1 MSMTAPR
8 PFAGGGSSNHAA
20 SSSPTTAS
28 SLNYSQYGSN
38 SFAGNSIPPTRQLSN
53 PPPSGYGP
61 SSRVGNGSGSGPP
74 PRSMTG
80 GSGSGSGAG
89 GGLRPPG
96 GGSDRKGD
104 SREVARVH
112 WRALK
117 EFLASWLEKE
127 SPSSRASAREKLT
140 RLTKLQFQELSTDVY
155 DELMRRMAVDAG
167 NPDGNVPFLPVR
179 EDFHPKRNQARQKLA
194 TLPKNRFKDLASDV
208 YYELRRRYPEFEE
221 EAARNNQIQYDE
233 PPPAPGPRPA
243 YSHSSSQQSLRDPRI
258 RENPTPPPVRPE
270 FDRLVSSSS
279 SQHQRQGSRGMS
291 QSSHKSRPSRDRD
304 EEILSDNGRG
314 QLQQQRTQANP
325 MAATNEVVVPNK
337 SRLREE
343 EIEVPYARDSQIM
356 DDRRSQLS
364 SRPQSRSSMG
374 GRESRASYGRA
385 GSIVADDATP
395 QAQTRGERERSRTA
409 TARADTGEIVS
420 PGLTDDREYYDRMSF
435 SSNVTNKS
443 KMAQQAQAN
452 ALDEEREQKLRAEYE
467 FRIAGLDRKVVSAER
482 ERDEARRSEAQERE
496 RRLEW
501 EDEVRGLKERTATHA
516 SALRSL
522 QHELD
527 LAKDAVEAA
536 KKRADQSSNGAE
548 EEIAQ
553 WRDRYDSLEDEYRRL
568 EEEKIA
574 LESGQGR
581 GGDSQQAA
589 VELRSELHSLVD
601 ELNSLSTRND
611 ELMTER
617 EQDAMRMNE
626 MEAKVEEYKRK
637 YDAVRIELRNL
648 KATSTMFVSK
658 PVTDDHLP
666 ASADGNIADVN
677 VSAFQSAI
685 DGLLAAAR
693 SSAPSGV
700 LPAMKAIVEAITEIG
715 EDVKTFE
722 ARPNIDVDVSR
733 LESLKH
739 ESTTRLNNLMQ
750 AARNHAMAS
759 GLSPVSLLDAAA
771 GHLSSNVVEIIKLL
785 KIRRSAKT
793 SGPGQDLLGGRRRS
807 SLSIKE
813 MVNREKE
820 RKEEV
825 RSANG
830 TWDREYGNGIEER
843 LKESQSSNGPPVMIR
858 RPSDDQPSLPSRTST
873 STPIES
879 VRLNGSSSAN
889 TTMTSQPMSAQNSMN
904 SIGGGSSGRPNL
916 RINSFQ
922 STSSMGRSDSFD
934 LERKS
939 SMMSDRGVGAAG
951 GSSSLPSKSLVE
963 PRIGNGGGARSPYE
977 RNGGERE
984 SMNSTGSSSGGPLTA
999 PDPYAGSGGHP
1010 VQIGRGEEDEES
1022 QEEVDDGR
1030 EWDDL
1035 KPYLNA
1041 QSSALVNSIQ
1051 NLLAAIRTNSSPS
1064 ALTEHLSEVIAI
1076 ASSIVAVSSN
1086 ALPASV
1092 RGEGDG
1098 LLRDLVS
1105 NTNKLSEAQEQGKGG
1120 GGFEKGL
1127 RQQIASASFG
1137 VAKSLKSLMKL
1148 GGAE

>member
-1 MSMTAPR
+1 MSMAAPR
-8 PFAGGGSSNHAA
+8 PFAGPNYAA

-38 SFAGNSIPPTRQLSN
+38 SFGPGSGAGGSIPPSRQLSN
-53 PPPSGYGP
+53 SSSGYGP
-61 SSRVGNGSGSGPP
+61 SARVGNGGGGGNIGPP
-74 PRSMTG
+74 PRGMTG
-80 GSGSGSGAG
+80 GSSASG
-89 GGLRPPG
+89 GGLRPPN
-96 GGSDRKGD
+96 GSDRKVE
-104 SREVARVH
+104 SREVARMH
-112 WRALK
+112 WRALR
-117 EFLASWLEKE
+117 EFLASWLKEE

-155 DELMRRMAVDAG
+155 DELMRRMAVDNG

-208 YYELRRRYPEFEE
+208 FYELRRRYPEFEE
-221 EAARNNQIQYDE
+221 EDAHNQIRYDE

-243 YSHSSSQQSLRDPRI
+243 YSQSQSQQSLRDPRI
-258 RENPTPPPVRPE
+258 RENPTPPPSRP
-270 FDRLVSSSS
+270 DLNRLVSSSS

-304 EEILSDNGRG
+304 EEILSDNGRAPS
-314 QLQQQRTQANP
+314 RSQANP

-343 EIEVPYARDSQIM
+343 DIEVPYARDSQIM
-356 DDRRSQLS
+356 DVRQSRAS
-364 SRPQSRSSMG
+364 SRGESRSSMG
-374 GRESRASYGRA
+374 GGGGRDSRASFSRA
-385 GSIVADDATP
+385 GSVVAEDDAL
-395 QAQTRGERERSRTA
+395 QAQNRGDRERSRTV
-409 TARADTGEIVS
+409 TARPEPSEVAS

-435 SSNVTNKS
+435 TSNVTNKS
-443 KMAQQAQAN
+443 KQAQQAQV
-452 ALDEEREQKLRAEYE
+452 DEEREQKLRAEYE

-482 ERDEARRSEAQERE
+482 ERDEARRSEAQEKE

-501 EDEVRGLKERTATHA
+501 EDEVRGLKERAATHA

-527 LAKDAVEAA
+527 LAKDATEAA
-536 KKRADQSSNGAE
+536 KGRVDQSSRAAE

-553 WRDRYDSLEDEYRRL
+553 WRDRYDGLEDEYRRL

-574 LESGQGR
+574 LEANQGGSG
-581 GGDSQQAA
+581 GGSDSQQAA
-589 VELRSELHSLVD
+589 AELRSELHSLVD
-601 ELNSLSTRND
+601 ELNSLSMRND
-611 ELMTER
+611 ELMTQR

-648 KATSTMFVSK
+648 KATSTMFVPK

-685 DGLLAAAR
+685 DGLLTAAR

-722 ARPNIDVDVSR
+722 SRPNIDVDVSR

-771 GHLSSNVVEIIKLL
+771 GHLSANVVEIIKLL
-785 KIRRSAKT
+785 KIRRSGNRN
-793 SGPGQDLLGGRRRS
+793 GPGQDLLGGRRRS
-807 SLSIKE
+807 SLSIKD
-813 MVNREKE
+813 MVNRE
-820 RKEEV
+820 RDRNEEV

-830 TWDREYGNGIEER
+830 NWDREYGNEER
-843 LKESQSSNGPPVMIR
+843 LNESQNSNGPPVMVS
-858 RPSDDQPSLPSRTST
+858 RPSNDQLSSIGNRAPSRTA
-873 STPIES
+873 TPTES
-879 VRLNGSSSAN
+879 SRLNGSYFGN
-889 TTMTSQPMSAQNSMN
+889 TTTASSQPMSAQNSMN
-904 SIGGGSSGRPNL
+904 SNNGGRPNL

-934 LERKS
+934 LERKQ
-939 SMMSDRGVGAAG
+939 SMLSDRGGDSAG
-951 GSSSLPSKSLVE
+951 GLGRSLVE
-963 PRIGNGGGARSPYE
+963 PRSGNGGGGRSPYE
-977 RNGGERE
+977 RGGDERE

-999 PDPYAGSGGHP
+999 PDPYAGGGGHP
-1010 VQIGRGEEDEES
+1010 VQIGREEDEE
-1022 QEEVDDGR
+1022 EEREDEVDDGR

-1041 QSSALVNSIQ
+1041 QSAALVNSIQ

-1064 ALTEHLSEVIAI
+1064 ALNEHLSEVIAI
-1076 ASSIVAVSSN
+1076 ASSIVAVSTN
-1086 ALPASV
+1086 ALPNSL
-1092 RGEGDG
+1092 RGEGDS

-1105 NTNKLSEAQEQGKGG
+1105 NTNKLSEAQEQGKNTGNG